1 MRSSAKAVGTPK
13 ASEAAISMVGN
24 MRIGCILSFSCWR
37 QNRRE
42 LIENVIRVRWVPMG
56 ILNLWMPYP
65 ERECSRIS
73 DARARVEQSDHCFGG
88 SPTSLYGQTAGFLI
102 RGPSCPK
109 RLLEASH
116 SVAHPCSQN
125 LGRGRR

>member
-13 ASEAAISMVGN
+13 ASEAAISMVEN

-56 ILNLWMPYP
+56 ILNLWMPHP
-65 ERECSRIS
+65 NISLTREVHSYSAEHTWRGLC
-73 DARARVEQSDHCFGG
+73 
-88 SPTSLYGQTAGFLI
+88 P
-102 RGPSCPK
+102 RGPP
-109 RLLEASH
+109 RQDILAL
-116 SVAHPCSQN
+116 
-125 LGRGRR
+125 